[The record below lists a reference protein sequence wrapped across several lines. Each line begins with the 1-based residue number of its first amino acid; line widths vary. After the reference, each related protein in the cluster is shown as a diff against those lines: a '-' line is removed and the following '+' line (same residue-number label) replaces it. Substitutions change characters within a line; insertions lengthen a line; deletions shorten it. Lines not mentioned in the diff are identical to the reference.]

1 MVRKGVP
8 VSADGTVSS
17 LERALRI
24 MEALAE
30 GPLGVTALANRLDLN
45 KTTVFRLTRTLQ
57 EHGYAVQ
64 LEDTSYRLGPR
75 CMMLAAAASGEVD
88 YRRDLRWALE
98 EIAEKT
104 RETALLSILVGR
116 DAVCIDSI
124 PSRQSVVSVATVG
137 EIWPAHTCSAGL
149 AFLADDDVILDR
161 YLSEPLTRSTSE
173 TIATQKRLRETL
185 KTVRERGYS
194 VNTNYF
200 RDGVCAVGALVHDS
214 RGHAVAALS
223 VMMPDF
229 RFTEV
234 GEEALASVVVD
245 VATRASKRLGW
256 RP

>member
-1 MVRKGVP
+1 M
-8 VSADGTVSS
+8 SAEGTVSS

-57 EHGYAVQ
+57 EQGYVVQ

-75 CMMLAAAASGEVD
+75 CMLLAAAASGDID
-88 YRRDLRWALE
+88 YRRELRWALE

-104 RETALLSILVGR
+104 RETALLSILAGR

-124 PSRQSVVSVATVG
+124 PSKQSVVSVATVG

-149 AFLADDDVILDR
+149 AFLADDETVLDQ
-161 YLSEPLTRSTSE
+161 YLKEPLTKNTDDTISTP
-173 TIATQKRLRETL
+173 KKLREAL
-185 KTVRERGYS
+185 KVVRDKGYS

-200 RDGVCAVGALVHDS
+200 RSGVCAVGALVHDS

-223 VMMPDF
+223 VMLPDF
-229 RFTEV
+229 RFHEV
-234 GEEALASVVVD
+234 GEEALAAVVLD